1 LDPNTDKSVG
11 GSIRSFRRAVRDLSF
26 FAFLVSEYREMEA
39 MHGSWFGL
47 LVAALVALGFA
58 VFGVLVSLYLLRYS
72 FRENKPN

>member
-1 LDPNTDKSVG
+1 
-11 GSIRSFRRAVRDLSF
+11 
-26 FAFLVSEYREMEA
+26 MEA